1 MNSRKYRLTFF
12 VSVSFIGAMFIF
24 YFLSLQNALKQN
36 KDSAALINL
45 AGRQRTHSQKIALQ
59 SLRFFYEIPQEDQ
72 EVIRQNLRES
82 ISRFTDAHLYLFDA
96 SPGNDFHN
104 PLNDSLT
111 FAINNGI
118 EDARMRL
125 ISNAYAIGF
134 EGEKEPSRLKML
146 FEDQQT
152 FLSGM
157 EQIVNRYEYNS
168 SAQNDRLIVL
178 NRTLLVLSLCLVGF
192 IATFIMYPLL
202 GQIASYTKKLRSLND
217 HLRNSNEEL
226 GKAQSEL
233 VVQVNAMKSINS
245 ALNLNA
251 LVSATDK
258 NGKIIEVNSK
268 FSEISG
274 YSEAELLGNDHRMI
288 NSGYHDKAFWKDM
301 WDTIDQGE
309 IWRGIVRNKA
319 KDGSFYWVD
328 STITPIKGKDGQ
340 IEKYLSIR
348 QDVTQRIQ
356 YEEELKASKERAEA
370 ANIAKSSFL
379 ANMSHEIRTPLNS
392 VIGFTDLLL
401 KTRLNET
408 QQQYMS
414 LIHQSGNILLDL
426 INDIL
431 DFSKIE
437 AGKLELSYERT
448 DLWELVSQVGD
459 IVKYKVNEKGIE
471 LLLNLS
477 PNLPRYAWVDPV
489 RIRQILVNLVGNAV
503 KFTEEGEIEIGISAL
518 PGKDENGYQGL
529 RFVVRDTGI
538 GIAEERKDKILE
550 AFTQED
556 NSTTRKYGGTGLG
569 LTISNKLLHL
579 MGSQLEIQ
587 SRLNLG
593 STFSFVVYLQTE
605 EGDCNQWDGLSDIE
619 HVLIVDDNPNNLHI
633 LREMLHLQQIY
644 TSSASNG
651 IAALEKLKHDSSI
664 DVLITDYH
672 MPYMDGIEVI
682 RRIREELEL
691 TADDL
696 KIILLHSASDDRL
709 INKACKKHKVLQQI
723 NKPITIRRLFDALSL
738 VNRQEEAMPAVIAS
752 APAPPVTV
760 KSQSLTI
767 LIVDDNHVNV
777 ILARELINN
786 ILDQVTIHTAG
797 NGKSA
802 IDKFQEVQPDLVL
815 MDVQM
820 PILNGYQATQAIRE
834 SERNGRTPI
843 IALTAGTIKGERERC
858 LKAGM
863 DDYLSKPITAS
874 QLQQMLE
881 KWLKT
886 QQGRD
891 AEEPGEAASAT
902 TPKSSTPVF
911 NRSTLLERFGGN
923 EAILEEVIEEIW
935 SIVRSGE
942 LRKDAEALQLA
953 IQNQAPEQEV
963 KRHAHKIKGTGL
975 TASFDRLAKYAIDLE
990 DLSPYETGTA
1000 QMLSNR
1006 IANEVE
1012 VLEEMASKPA

>member
-1 MNSRKYRLTFF
+1 MNSKKYRLTFF
-12 VSVSFIGAMFIF
+12 VSVSFIGTMFIF

-72 EVIRQNLRES
+72 KLIRQDLKES
-82 ISRFTDAHLYLFDA
+82 IARFNDAHLYLFDG
-96 SPGNDFHN
+96 SPGNHFHN

-111 FAINNGI
+111 FAINNSI
-118 EDARMRL
+118 EDARKRL

-134 EGEKEPSRLKML
+134 EGEKEASRLKML

-192 IATFIMYPLL
+192 IASFIMYPLL

-217 HLRNSNEEL
+217 HLRNSNEDL
-226 GKAQSEL
+226 AKAQSEL
-233 VVQVNAMKSINS
+233 VFQVNAMESINS
-245 ALNLNA
+245 ALNMNA
-251 LVSATDK
+251 LVSATDNK
-258 NGKIIEVNSK
+258 GTIIEANSK
-268 FSEISG
+268 FAEVSG

-301 WDTIDQGE
+301 WDTISQGK
-309 IWRGIVRNKA
+309 IWRGIVKNKA
-319 KDGSFYWVD
+319 KNGSNYWVD

-356 YEEELKASKERAEA
+356 YEEELKAAKERAEA

-401 KTRLNET
+401 KTKLNNT

-593 STFSFVVYLQTE
+593 STFSFVAYFQTE
-605 EGDCNQWDGLSDIE
+605 EGDRNQWEGLSEIE

-633 LREMLHLQQIY
+633 LKEMLHLQQVY

-651 IAALEKLKHDSSI
+651 ITALEKLKQDSSI

-672 MPYMDGIEVI
+672 MPYMDGIEVV

-709 INKACKKHKVLQQI
+709 INKACKKYKVSQQI
-723 NKPITIRRLFDALSL
+723 NKPITIQRLFDALSQ
-738 VNRQEEAMPAVIAS
+738 VNQQQEDVPAVVAS
-752 APAPPVTV
+752 APAPYATV
-760 KSQSLTI
+760 ASPSLRI
-767 LIVDDNHVNV
+767 LIVDDNYVNV

-786 ILDQVTIHTAG
+786 ILDQAEIHTAA

-802 IDKFQEVQPDLVL
+802 VDKFQEVQPDLVL

-858 LKAGM
+858 LQAGM
-863 DDYLSKPITAS
+863 DDYLSKPITAN

-881 KWLKT
+881 KWLKMR
-886 QQGRD
+886 QEQNP
-891 AEEPGEAASAT
+891 EEPGEAASTVA
-902 TPKSSTPVF
+902 PKASMPVF

-923 EAILEEVIEEIW
+923 EAIVQEVIEEIW
-935 SIVRSGE
+935 SVVRSGE
-942 LRKDAEALQLA
+942 LRKDAEALESALE
-953 IQNQAPEQEV
+953 NGAPEQEI
-963 KRHAHKIKGTGL
+963 KAHAHKIKGTGL

-990 DLSPYETGTA
+990 KLSPYEARTA
-1000 QMLSNR
+1000 QILSGR
-1006 IANEVE
+1006 ITNEVE
-1012 VLEEMASKPA
+1012 LLEEMASKPA

>member
-1 MNSRKYRLTFF
+1 MNSKKYRLTFF
-12 VSVSFIGAMFIF
+12 VSVSFIGTMFIF

-72 EVIRQNLRES
+72 KLIRQDLKES
-82 ISRFTDAHLYLFDA
+82 IARFNDAHLYLFDG
-96 SPGNDFHN
+96 SPGNHFHN

-111 FAINNGI
+111 FAINNSI
-118 EDARMRL
+118 EDARKRL

-134 EGEKEPSRLKML
+134 EGEKEASRLKML

-192 IATFIMYPLL
+192 IASFIMYPLL

-217 HLRNSNEEL
+217 HLRNSNEDL
-226 GKAQSEL
+226 AKAQSEL
-233 VVQVNAMKSINS
+233 VFQVNAMESINC
-245 ALNLNA
+245 ALNMNA
-251 LVSATDK
+251 LVSATDNK
-258 NGKIIEVNSK
+258 GTIIEANSK
-268 FSEISG
+268 FAEVSG

-301 WDTIDQGE
+301 WDTISQGK
-309 IWRGIVRNKA
+309 IWRGIVKNKA
-319 KDGSFYWVD
+319 KNGSNYWVD

-356 YEEELKASKERAEA
+356 YEEELKAAKERAEA

-401 KTRLNET
+401 KTKLNNT

-556 NSTTRKYGGTGLG
+556 YSTTRKYGGTGLG

-579 MGSQLEIQ
+579 IGSQLEIQ

-593 STFSFVVYLQTE
+593 STFSFVAYFQTE
-605 EGDCNQWDGLSDIE
+605 EGDRNQWEGLSEIE

-633 LREMLHLQQIY
+633 LKEMLHLQQVY

-651 IAALEKLKHDSSI
+651 ITALEKLKQDSSI

-672 MPYMDGIEVI
+672 MPYMDGIEVV

-709 INKACKKHKVLQQI
+709 INKACKKYKVSQQI
-723 NKPITIRRLFDALSL
+723 NKPITIQRLFDALSQ
-738 VNRQEEAMPAVIAS
+738 VNQQQEDVPAVVAS
-752 APAPPVTV
+752 APAPYATV
-760 KSQSLTI
+760 ASPSLRI
-767 LIVDDNHVNV
+767 LIVDDNYVNV

-786 ILDQVTIHTAG
+786 ILDQAEIHTAA

-802 IDKFQEVQPDLVL
+802 VDKFQEVQPDLVL

-858 LKAGM
+858 LQAGM
-863 DDYLSKPITAS
+863 DDYLSKPITAN

-881 KWLKT
+881 KWLKMR
-886 QQGRD
+886 QEQNP
-891 AEEPGEAASAT
+891 EEPGEAASTVA
-902 TPKSSTPVF
+902 PKASMPVF

-923 EAILEEVIEEIW
+923 EAIVQEVIEEIW
-935 SIVRSGE
+935 SVVRSGE
-942 LRKDAEALQLA
+942 LRKDAEALESALE
-953 IQNQAPEQEV
+953 NGAPEQEI
-963 KRHAHKIKGTGL
+963 KAHAHKIKGTGL

-990 DLSPYETGTA
+990 KLSPYEARTA
-1000 QMLSNR
+1000 QILSGR
-1006 IANEVE
+1006 ITNEVE
-1012 VLEEMASKPA
+1012 LLEEMASKPA

>member
-1 MNSRKYRLTFF
+1 MNSKKYRLTFF
-12 VSVSFIGAMFIF
+12 VSVSFIGTMFIF

-72 EVIRQNLRES
+72 KLIRQDLKES
-82 ISRFTDAHLYLFDA
+82 IARFNDAHLYLFDG
-96 SPGNDFHN
+96 SPGNHFHN

-111 FAINNGI
+111 FAINNSI
-118 EDARMRL
+118 EDARKRL

-134 EGEKEPSRLKML
+134 EGEKEASRLKML

-192 IATFIMYPLL
+192 IASFIMYPLL

-217 HLRNSNEEL
+217 HLRNSNEDL
-226 GKAQSEL
+226 AKAQSEL
-233 VVQVNAMKSINS
+233 VFQVNAMESINC
-245 ALNLNA
+245 ALNMNA
-251 LVSATDK
+251 LVSATDNK
-258 NGKIIEVNSK
+258 GTIIEANSK
-268 FSEISG
+268 FAEVSG

-301 WDTIDQGE
+301 WDTISQGK
-309 IWRGIVRNKA
+309 IWRGIVKNKA
-319 KDGSFYWVD
+319 KNGSNYWVD

-356 YEEELKASKERAEA
+356 YEEELKAAKERAEA

-401 KTRLNET
+401 KTKLNNT

-593 STFSFVVYLQTE
+593 STFSFVAYFQTE
-605 EGDCNQWDGLSDIE
+605 EGDRNQWEGLSEIE

-633 LREMLHLQQIY
+633 LKEMLHLQQVY

-651 IAALEKLKHDSSI
+651 ITALEKLKQDSSI

-672 MPYMDGIEVI
+672 MPYIDGIEVV

-709 INKACKKHKVLQQI
+709 INKACKKYKVSQQI
-723 NKPITIRRLFDALSL
+723 NKPITIQRLFDALSQ
-738 VNRQEEAMPAVIAS
+738 VNQQQEDVPAVVAS
-752 APAPPVTV
+752 APAPYATV
-760 KSQSLTI
+760 ASPSLRI
-767 LIVDDNHVNV
+767 LIVDDNYVNV

-786 ILDQVTIHTAG
+786 ILDQAEIHTAA

-802 IDKFQEVQPDLVL
+802 VDKFQEVQPDLVL

-858 LKAGM
+858 LQAGM
-863 DDYLSKPITAS
+863 DDYLSKPITAN

-881 KWLKT
+881 KWLKMR
-886 QQGRD
+886 QEQNP
-891 AEEPGEAASAT
+891 EEPGEAASTVA
-902 TPKSSTPVF
+902 PKASMPVF

-923 EAILEEVIEEIW
+923 EAIVQEVIEEIW
-935 SIVRSGE
+935 SVVRSGE
-942 LRKDAEALQLA
+942 LRKDAEALESALE
-953 IQNQAPEQEV
+953 NGAPEQEI
-963 KRHAHKIKGTGL
+963 KAHAHKIKGTGL

-990 DLSPYETGTA
+990 KLSPYEARTA
-1000 QMLSNR
+1000 QILSGR
-1006 IANEVE
+1006 ITNEVE
-1012 VLEEMASKPA
+1012 LLEEMASKPA